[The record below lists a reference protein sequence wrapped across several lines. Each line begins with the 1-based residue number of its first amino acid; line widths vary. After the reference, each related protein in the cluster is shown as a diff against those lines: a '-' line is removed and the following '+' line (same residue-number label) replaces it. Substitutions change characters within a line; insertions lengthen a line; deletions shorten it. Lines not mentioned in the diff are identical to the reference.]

1 MVTGGMLGT
10 LAESSRQTV
19 IKEAKTK
26 RLRLSVERSS
36 QTSRGCVYRTEGHP
50 QGNPGLPA
58 GIILNQIIL
67 QVDLLLLSVSIFK
80 IQPST

>member
-10 LAESSRQTV
+10 LAESSRQAV
-19 IKEAKTK
+19 LKEAKTK
-26 RLRLSVERSS
+26 RLKPSVEHSS
-36 QTSRGCVYRTEGHP
+36 QTRGCVYRTEGHP

-58 GIILNQIIL
+58 GVILNQIIL

>member
-10 LAESSRQTV
+10 VAESNRQTV
-19 IKEAKTK
+19 IKKQ
-26 RLRLSVERSS
+26 RQRGLRPSVERSN

-50 QGNPGLPA
+50 QGNLGLPA

-67 QVDLLLLSVSIFK
+67 QVDLLLFSISIFK
-80 IQPST
+80 IQPSP